1 MRTIYRFWL
10 QLTILATIL
19 VAVLIALL
27 IINPGSLTPVQ

>member
-10 QLTILATIL
+10 QLPILATIL

-27 IINPGSLTPVQ
+27 IINPGSLTSVQ

>member
-27 IINPGSLTPVQ
+27 ITNPGSLTSVQ